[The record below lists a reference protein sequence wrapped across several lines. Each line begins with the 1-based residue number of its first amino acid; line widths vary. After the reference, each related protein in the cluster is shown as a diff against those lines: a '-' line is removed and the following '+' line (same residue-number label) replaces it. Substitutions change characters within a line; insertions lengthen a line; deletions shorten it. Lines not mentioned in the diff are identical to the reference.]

1 MSVLYTNQTPLISR
15 KGKLCC
21 TVSTRNLIPTRIV
34 ASLGGGCY
42 HLLSSLFGFTEQS
55 SIRCCCSSSRLLL
68 VTVLE
73 MFHVACMST
82 PFLKFYRNAAVCFF
96 STSTSSGGFTV
107 RIVIVVIV
115 VIVSSRCIIGRI
127 TCWVQVRHW
136 IRIRESISRNSCSKH
151 GLRLRNFHGRP
162 LSQNGTNT
170 NRTLDIIC
178 FRCGKSIQYLFSW

>member
-21 TVSTRNLIPTRIV
+21 TVSARYLIPTRIV
-34 ASLGGGCY
+34 SSLSGGCY

-96 STSTSSGGFTV
+96 STSTSSGGFTI

-115 VIVSSRCIIGRI
+115 AVIGALILAVLLALGFVLWRRRHPPRPKSPNKGVSGHRGGNQG
-127 TCWVQVRHW
+127 WV
-136 IRIRESISRNSCSKH
+136 
-151 GLRLRNFHGRP
+151 LRYGN
-162 LSQNGTNT
+162 
-170 NRTLDIIC
+170 
-178 FRCGKSIQYLFSW
+178 RCGSGDDDGKSDEVGRRD